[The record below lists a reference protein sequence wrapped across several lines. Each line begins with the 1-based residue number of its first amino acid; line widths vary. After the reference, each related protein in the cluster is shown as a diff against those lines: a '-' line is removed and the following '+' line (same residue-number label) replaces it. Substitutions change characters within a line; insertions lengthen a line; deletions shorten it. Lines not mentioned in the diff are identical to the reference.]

1 MTRRLNI
8 KYIMSQFFYFSMFAS
23 MIAFVSVYLLHK
35 GFDNTTIGTVLSM
48 MSLLTIGIQT
58 LLANY
63 IDKNKEVQLQD
74 VISILSLG
82 VVIGSIVL
90 YFMPIDLAIL
100 ILTTLLLAIGQSLL
114 TFVNSLAFI
123 YEKFGIHINYG
134 VARGMG
140 SFAYAIMTMVL
151 GQVVKATTPDILPLF
166 YSAFALLLLLSV
178 RSYSL
183 PKTHK
188 VIVEDERVEESIAE
202 QVAVEQSIFSFFLK
216 YSRLVLL
223 MGGVVFLFFA
233 HTIIN
238 NFFIQ
243 VITPIGG
250 DSGVMGT
257 AVFVAAIVELPAMMN
272 FEQLSRKI
280 SIYRLLKI
288 SAVFFL
294 AKHAL
299 TYLAPNMF
307 VIYLAQFLQIGAY
320 SVVYPALVEYI
331 KLNVDL
337 EDLVKVQYLL
347 TTAIALSSVFAS
359 FLGGILLDTVGVS
372 QTLFI
377 GVITTIIGLAIVF
390 VTVENPQKHK
400 IQTEKYNKK
409 MGL

>member
-1 MTRRLNI
+1 MTRQLNI
-8 KYIMSQFFYFSMFAS
+8 KYIASQFFYFSMFAS
-23 MIAFVSVYLLHK
+23 MFAFVSVYLLHK
-35 GFDNTTIGTVLSM
+35 GFDNATIGTVLSI
-48 MSLLTIGIQT
+48 MSLSTIGIQT

-63 IDKNKEVQLQD
+63 IDKNKEIRLQD
-74 VISILSLG
+74 VISFLALI
-82 VVIGSIVL
+82 VVVGSIVL
-90 YFMPIDLAIL
+90 YFMPIELAIL
-100 ILTTLLLAIGQSLL
+100 ILIVLLLAIAQCLL

-188 VIVEDERVEESIAE
+188 VIVEDEGVEESIAE

-280 SIYRLLKI
+280 SIDRLLKI

-299 TYLAPNMF
+299 TYLAPNML

-337 EDLVKVQYLL
+337 EDLVKGQSLL

>member
-1 MTRRLNI
+1 
-8 KYIMSQFFYFSMFAS
+8 MSQFFYFSMFAS

-100 ILTTLLLAIGQSLL
+100 ILTTLLLAIGQALL

-140 SFAYAIMTMVL
+140 SFAYAMMTLFL

-166 YSAFALLLLLSV
+166 YSIFSLLLLFSV
-178 RSYSL
+178 RAYSL
-183 PKTHK
+183 PSADK
-188 VIVEDERVEESIAE
+188 VIVEDEGE
-202 QVAVEQSIFSFFLK
+202 QEPLIKKGAVEQSVFSFFLK

-223 MGGVVFLFFA
+223 MGGVVFLFFG

-243 VITPIGG
+243 VISPIGG

-257 AVFVAAIVELPAMMN
+257 SVFIAAIVELPAMMY
-272 FEQLSRKI
+272 FEQLSKKI
-280 SIYRLLKI
+280 SIDRLLKI
-288 SAVFFL
+288 SAIFFL
-294 AKHAL
+294 IKHLL
-299 TYLAPNMF
+299 TYLAPNIF

-331 KLNVDL
+331 NLIVDL
-337 EDLVKVQYLL
+337 EDLVKGQSLL

-359 FLGGILLDTVGVS
+359 FLGGILLDNVGVS

-377 GVITTIIGLAIVF
+377 GVLTTIVGLVIVF
-390 VTVENPQKHK
+390 VTVENPQKHEIKSEK
-400 IQTEKYNKK
+400 IVD
-409 MGL
+409 